1 MSRVCE
7 ESGPPVTWIFVW
19 CLSFLHSWKLQNVR
33 DNVNGKKLVLFNV
46 QVFTY
51 LQLLFCTSISVISV
65 QLELNEGLEASPM
78 LKQGVKMDDG
88 RKRYVQGLQI
98 TICGRLTQV
107 RDQFKLQRPSF
118 YKSK

>member
-33 DNVNGKKLVLFNV
+33 DNVN
-46 QVFTY
+46 
-51 LQLLFCTSISVISV
+51 V

-107 RDQFKLQRPSF
+107 RDQDEVNFSWISLWIWLSGL
-118 YKSK
+118 